1 LRTASGS
8 RKPIPTSIDAAL
20 APISMV
26 DSGRRRPRQ
35 RGSGT
40 PTFEESVD
48 LLMPHAVG
56 SGTIG
61 SMIEEGQPVAVDEDE
76 EPGLDDF
83 DPYRL
88 AAVDSPTSREAMEL
102 EDLVG
107 VPLS

>member
-1 LRTASGS
+1 
-8 RKPIPTSIDAAL
+8 
-20 APISMV
+20 M
-26 DSGRRRPRQ
+26 PRA
-35 RGSGT
+35 G
-40 PTFEESVD
+40 
-48 LLMPHAVG
+48 G
-56 SGTIG
+56 SGTIE
-61 SMIEEGQPVAVDEDE
+61 SMIEEGQPGAVDEDE